1 MSDKAFDAAGSPYT
15 ESTYGDAESAYG
27 EAESPYTDAA
37 RARLVMAY
45 EACELAEIARSAVP
59 IGEHELHADGTAD
72 SPGALLADAAQVLR
86 AARRFFEAAA
96 VCERLGGASW
106 QVVGDVL
113 GVDTGVARARF
124 AAAEACFREEL
135 RAPEPAPAA
144 GAPDRAGWWRAYA
157 AGNPLE
163 AARDLDDWVLRHEDG
178 DGDLGSTPVS
188 GGLTRRSVGAG
199 GKTGPPE
206 SSCCCDTGKH
216 LPPPVS

>member
-1 MSDKAFDAAGSPYT
+1 MSDNAFDAAASPYT
-15 ESTYGDAESAYG
+15 ESTYGDEESAYG
-27 EAESPYTDAA
+27 DAA

-45 EACELAEIARSAVP
+45 EACELAEIARAAVP

-113 GVDTGVARARF
+113 GVDAGIARVRF

-135 RAPEPAPAA
+135 HALEPAPVA

-188 GGLTRRSVGAG
+188 GGLTRRSDGAG
-199 GKTGPPE
+199 DKAGSPDN
-206 SSCCCDTGKH
+206 SCCRDTGEH
-216 LPPPVS
+216 RPPQGS